1 MDTRDSI
8 ITAAAALVLE
18 RGAASVTLDEV
29 CRAASVTRVQLGAYF
44 PDETALFR
52 EVLTREPGA
61 LAGAPVHQAMRG
73 LGSLADLQEWAWLFV
88 ERHQRNDRRGCCL
101 LTGLAGRLA
110 AAGDDARADVG
121 AEFGRWVTMLSESL
135 RRMRDNGELRSQ
147 ADPDELAS
155 GMVCMLQGG
164 ILLSQARD
172 DIGPLRSAVNVMLSR
187 ARSLAPC
194 ADSPAQA

>member
-8 ITAAAALVLE
+8 ITAAAGLVLE

-88 ERHQRNDRRGCCL
+88 ERHRRNDRRGCCL

-135 RRMRDNGELRSQ
+135 RRMRDNGELRSE

-155 GMVCMLQGG
+155 GVVCTLQGG

>member
-8 ITAAAALVLE
+8 VTAASGLVLE
-18 RGAASVTLDEV
+18 RGAAGVTLDEV
-29 CRAASVTRVQLGAYF
+29 CRIASVTRVQLGAYF

-52 EVLTREPGA
+52 EVLAQDPGV
-61 LAGAPVHQAMRG
+61 LGRAPVHQAMRV

-88 ERHQRNDRRGCCL
+88 DQHQRNGLRGCCL
-101 LTGLAGRLA
+101 LTALAGRLA
-110 AAGDDARADVG
+110 AAGGDASADVG

-135 RRMRDNGELRSQ
+135 RRMRDNGELRPET
-147 ADPDELAS
+147 DPDELAS
-155 GMVCMLQGG
+155 GMVSMLQGG
-164 ILLSQARD
+164 ILLSQARN